1 MACEWLE
8 EGRRV
13 RCNAV
18 DGELIPSLH
27 ERERYCRSE
36 RNYASC
42 PTFQLY
48 QVSCRRVAQE
58 EYYAIWTE
66 PQLPPL
72 IPRAPSLRAEV
83 EPALARAV

>member
-1 MACEWLE
+1 MACECLE

-27 ERERYCRSE
+27 EREQYCRSDQ
-36 RNYASC
+36 NHASC

-48 QVSCRRVAQE
+48 QLRRRRLAQE
-58 EYYAIWTE
+58 EYYQLWTE
-66 PQLPPL
+66 PEMPPL
-72 IPRAPSLRAEV
+72 IPRAPSLRP
-83 EPALARAV
+83 EPPRAHARAV